1 MTVSIIHALLRWILG
16 VFAPGT
22 GRRRASA
29 RSAEPAATHIAEQR
43 DAGTVRRLPA
53 ARSPYGL
60 PELLDGAATI
70 PVRPYVLAVEQTHHG
85 REQEQEVQWTRQAQT
100 RRRMALVLAADFGI
114 DLDRHVVGAE
124 RAA

>member
-22 GRRRASA
+22 GRRRAGA
-29 RSAEPAATHIAEQR
+29 HPAVRTATHIAPQC
-43 DAGTVRRLPA
+43 DAGAVRRLPA
-53 ARSPYGL
+53 TRSPYGE

-70 PVRPYVLAVEQTHHG
+70 PVRPYVLAAEQAHHDRG
-85 REQEQEVQWTRQAQT
+85 QEQEQQRTRQTQT
-100 RRRMALVLAADFGI
+100 RRRVALVLAADFGI
-114 DLDRHVVGAE
+114 DLDRHVTGTE